1 MAIVRLKKLI
11 EDLASGAQAVVADS
25 APYATSAGNAGT
37 AAIAGTAAKAT
48 SAGISGTAN
57 YAGTAAVAAKGTS
70 GSAL

>member
-25 APYATSAGNAGT
+25 APYATSAGQAGTAVLATSAGNAGT
-37 AAIAGTAAKAT
+37 AAIAGTA
-48 SAGISGTAN
+48 S
-57 YAGTAAVAAKGTS
+57 VAATGTS

>member
-25 APYATSAGNAGT
+25 ASYATSAGAAGTVAQAGT
-37 AAIAGTAAKAT
+37 ASFAT
-48 SAGISGTAN
+48 TSGISGTAN
-57 YAGTAAVAAKGTS
+57 YAGTASVAATGTS

>member
-25 APYATSAGNAGT
+25 APYATSAG
-37 AAIAGTAAKAT
+37 IAGTA
-48 SAGISGTAN
+48 N
-57 YAGTAAVAAKGTS
+57 YSGTAAVAATGTS

>member
-37 AAIAGTAAKAT
+37 AAIAGTASFAT
-48 SAGISGTAN
+48 TSGIAGTAD
-57 YAGTAAVAAKGTS
+57 YSGTAAVAVTGAS